1 MSSFVLRSRRV
12 LTPEGLRPASIL
24 IRAGRIRS
32 LGEHGDG
39 QDPPGAPELSVVD
52 VGNAMVFPGL
62 VDTHVHVNDP
72 GRAHWEGFETAT
84 AAAAA
89 GGITSIVDMPLN
101 SIPPTTTVSGLREKL
116 EAAAGRIS
124 VDVGFWGGV
133 VPGNEGDLAALRA
146 VGVSGFK
153 CFLAPSG
160 VGEFPEIA
168 PDALDAAME
177 RLAGLGVPLLV
188 HAEDP
193 GLLHPPAGE
202 PRAHRSWLES
212 RPPDAEHSAIAAVL
226 AACRRTG
233 ARVHVLHL
241 SSAGALDAIRRA
253 KDHGLPVTAETCP
266 HYLTFAAEEIPD
278 GATQFKCAPPIRGR
292 ENRERLWEG
301 LRSGDIDMV
310 VSDHSPSSPEEKQ
323 LDTGDFLRAWGG
335 IASLELTLAATATG
349 AASRGIPIER
359 LGSWMAAAPAK
370 LANLDASRGRIAPGR
385 DADFVVWD
393 PDAEWTVE
401 PARMFQRHKTTP
413 YAGATLKGRVLATY
427 LRGEKIYETGR
438 LAAAGRGEL
447 ILCG

>member
-39 QDPPGAPELSVVD
+39 QDPPGAPDLSVVD
-52 VGNAMVFPGL
+52 VGNAVVFPGL
-62 VDTHVHVNDP
+62 VDTHVHVNAP

-177 RLAGLGVPLLV
+177 RLAGLGAPLLV

-193 GLLHPPAGE
+193 GLLHPPAGK

-253 KDHGLPVTAETCP
+253 KDHGLHVTAETCP

-292 ENRERLWEG
+292 ENRERLWDG

>member
-24 IRAGRIRS
+24 IRAGRIES
-32 LGEHGDG
+32 VGGYGDE
-39 QDPPGAPELSVVD
+39 DPPGARDLPVVEA
-52 VGNAMVFPGL
+52 GNAVVFPGL

-72 GRAHWEGFETAT
+72 GRSHWEGFETAT

-89 GGITSIVDMPLN
+89 GGITAIVDMPLN

-133 VPGNEGDLAALRA
+133 VPGNEADLAPLRDA
-146 VGVSGFK
+146 GVSGFK

-168 PDALDAAME
+168 PGALDAAME
-177 RLAGLGVPLLV
+177 RLAGLGAPLLV

-193 GLLHPPAGE
+193 GLLRPPAGP
-202 PRAHRSWLES
+202 PRAHRSWLDS
-212 RPPDAEHSAIAAVL
+212 RPPDAEHSAIEAVL

-253 KDHGLPVTAETCP
+253 KDQGLPVTAETCP
-266 HYLTFAAEEIPD
+266 HYLTFSAEEIPD

-310 VSDHSPSSPEEKQ
+310 VSDHSPSPPEEKQ

-335 IASLELTLAATATG
+335 IASLELTLAATAAG

-359 LGSWMAAAPAK
+359 LASWMSAAPAK
-370 LANLDASRGRIAPGR
+370 LANIDASRGRIAPGR
-385 DADFVVWD
+385 HADLVVWD

-413 YAGATLKGRVLATY
+413 YAGASLQGRVLATY
-427 LRGEKIYETGR
+427 LRGEKIHETGR